1 MGFFGFAVVMV
12 NHLSQVGASISP
24 YFIENS
30 LPIGRGAN
38 VVNVILVDIRGYDT
52 MGEIT
57 VLGVAALGGYA
68 LLRSPQLHA
77 LRQRI
82 NAVRRGRTLAPE
94 QKVVESDHD

>member
-12 NHLSQVGASISP
+12 NHLSQVGESISP

-94 QKVVESDHD
+94 QKVVESGHD

>member
-1 MGFFGFAVVMV
+1 MI
-12 NHLSQVGASISP
+12 NHLSQVGESISP

-30 LPIGRGAN
+30 LPIGKGTN

-68 LLRSPQLHA
+68 LLRSPQLHT

-82 NAVRRGRTLAPE
+82 NAARSSRMPAPE
-94 QKVVESDHD
+94 QKVVETGHD